1 MEAVLE
7 KYKATIAASVWVITV
22 IIMPLT
28 IWFTAI
34 SYKIDDANA
43 KIIIVDEN
51 EKVLSNKVE
60 ELEVRISDKLEAIHK
75 DVGQIKGEL
84 KHLTNK

>member
-1 MEAVLE
+1 MVEQLLE
-7 KYKATIAASVWVITV
+7 KHRVTLATAGWVTAV
-22 IIMPLT
+22 IIVPLT
-28 IWFTAI
+28 VWFAAI

-51 EKVLSNKVE
+51 ERVLSKRVE
-60 ELEVRISDKLEAIHK
+60 LLEIRISDKLEAIHK

-84 KHLTNK
+84 KRLK